1 MFEKL
6 GRSWLTV
13 KRHRGNWVEAE
24 EMEGDETKSEKTGGK
39 KNFKSGTMKGRS
51 S

>member
-24 EMEGDETKSEKTGGK
+24 EMEGDETKSERAGK
-39 KNFKSGTMKGRS
+39 KNLKRGAMKGRS

>member
-6 GRSWLTV
+6 GRSWLRV
-13 KRHRGNWVEAE
+13 KRHIRNWVEGE
-24 EMEGDETKSEKTGGK
+24 EMEGDEAKSERELEKLNLK
-39 KNFKSGTMKGRS
+39 KGRS